1 MPAPVTRAEQST
13 MLSMCMKVKVMVMSN
28 LRILKHHN
36 GSVDD
41 DGDDDDGGDDCDN
54 ADVGP
59 GI

>member
-1 MPAPVTRAEQST
+1 MTRAEQST